1 MLAEMDNDGGMSAI
15 TVREVL
21 TLAALRGNFVVAGQN
36 GLERVVTGVNVME
49 VPDIESFVK
58 RGELLLTTAYPLR
71 EHPEDL
77 AVLVHTLSRLGLAAL
92 AVKTGRYLE
101 RLPDDALAM
110 ANELGLPVI
119 LLAEDT
125 SFNEVIGAVLAIVLT
140 EYGADP
146 AGAEEIRERLTG
158 VALAGGGLMEIART
172 LAGALDRHVSI
183 LDPEGVALGEGGVL
197 PDENF
202 GESWEFPVTVGGR
215 ERGLIVVNGTDEPT
229 LGQRRLVRQ
238 ACFAAGMHI
247 AQALASLELDRQM
260 RVLFL
265 EELVAGKAVDESL
278 VRERSRLFGWDFR
291 SDHAVILARLGQE
304 LGDSV
309 VVSAARTGLPRGG
322 LAWARGQEVVAIVPA
337 ESIPTEAVPWLQ
349 ADSWRK
355 ALERAGGGDVYV
367 ATGSVA
373 RSAAEL
379 AESHSAA
386 RESLSIA
393 QATGRKNVRHDVL
406 TLERVILSVPAD
418 LLAELIHRELG
429 PIVDADIANG
439 SDLCATLE
447 MFLGTGNAA
456 DAARRLFIHYNTMKH
471 RMSRIAGLIT
481 ADLSDPR
488 ARLRLSFAL
497 QARKLVL
504 VAHR

>member
-183 LDPEGVALGEGGVL
+183 LDPEGVVLGEGGVL
-197 PDENF
+197 PDENV

-215 ERGLIVVNGTDEPT
+215 ERGLIIVNGTDEPT

-355 ALERAGGGDVYV
+355 ALERAGGGDGELRPGRGAPFVGGRV
-367 ATGSVA
+367 VTPL
-373 RSAAEL
+373 AAP
-379 AESHSAA
+379 HNF
-386 RESLSIA
+386 A

-504 VAHR
+504 DAHR

>member
-1 MLAEMDNDGGMSAI
+1 MGAI
-15 TVREVL
+15 TVHEVL
-21 TLAALRGNFVVAGQN
+21 TLPALRGNFVVAGQN
-36 GLERVVTGVNVME
+36 GLDRVVTGVNVME

-58 RGELLLTTAYPLR
+58 SGELLLTTAYPLR
-71 EHPEDL
+71 EHPEEL
-77 AVLVHTLSRLGLAAL
+77 AVLVRTLSQLGLAAL

-101 RLPDDALAM
+101 KLPDDALAV
-110 ANELGLPVI
+110 ANELGLPVV

-125 SFNEVIGAVLAIVLT
+125 SFNEVIGAVLAVVLT
-140 EYGADP
+140 EYGAEP
-146 AGAEEIRERLTG
+146 AGAEAIRERLTG

-183 LDPEGVALGEGGVL
+183 LDRSGAILGEGGVPATGKSNEL
-197 PDENF
+197 
-202 GESWEFPVTVGGR
+202 WEFPVTVGGL
-215 ERGLIVVNGTDEPT
+215 ERGRIVVNGKDEPT

-247 AQALASLELDRQM
+247 AQALASFELDRQM

-265 EELVAGKAVDESL
+265 EELVAGKIADESL

-291 SDHAVILARLGQE
+291 SDHVVLLARVEQE
-304 LGDSV
+304 LTDST
-309 VVSAARTGLPRGG
+309 VVSASRTGLPRGA

-337 ESIPTEAVPWLQ
+337 QSIPEESVPWPV
-349 ADSWRK
+349 AEKWRST
-355 ALERAGGGDVYV
+355 LGRSGGSEVIV

-373 RSAAEL
+373 ESAAGL
-379 AESHSAA
+379 ATSHTAA

-393 QATGRKNVRHDVL
+393 QATGRPNVRHELLV
-406 TLERVILSVPAD
+406 LERVMLSVPKD
-418 LLAELIHRELG
+418 LLAELIDRELS
-429 PIVDADIANG
+429 PLVEADLANG
-439 SDLCATLE
+439 SELCATLE

-471 RMSRIAGLIT
+471 RMSRISELIA
-481 ADLSDPR
+481 ADLGDPR

-497 QARKLVL
+497 QARKLVF
-504 VAHR
+504 HTPR